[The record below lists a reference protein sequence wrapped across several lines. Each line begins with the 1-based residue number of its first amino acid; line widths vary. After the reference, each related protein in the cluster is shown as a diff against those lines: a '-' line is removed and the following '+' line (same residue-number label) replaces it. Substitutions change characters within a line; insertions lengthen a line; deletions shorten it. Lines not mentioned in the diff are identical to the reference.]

1 MKLPINLILL
11 TNKEINDLKKV
22 VLDGLIYHKRN
33 MIDAGCDEEEIR
45 EYSKK
50 IKNLLNEFK
59 IKGEE

>member
-11 TNKEINDLKKV
+11 TDKEISDLKKV

-33 MIDAGCDEEEIR
+33 MIDSGCNEEEIQ

-59 IKGEE
+59 SEGEE